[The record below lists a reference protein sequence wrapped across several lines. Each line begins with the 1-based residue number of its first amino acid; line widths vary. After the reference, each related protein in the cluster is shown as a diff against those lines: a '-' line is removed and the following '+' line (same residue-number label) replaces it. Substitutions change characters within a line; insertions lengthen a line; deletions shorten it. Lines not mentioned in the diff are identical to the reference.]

1 MDGSARN
8 PVDPELV
15 GDSDRVGIEEFERE
29 GRKMMTFAKLAVAG
43 VAGFFVL
50 KLLAALL
57 VPILGLAAG
66 IVALGLKLILVL
78 AIGWLVLSIFRRRS
92 RETA

>member
-1 MDGSARN
+1 MAGSAPN
-8 PVDPELV
+8 PVDPERV

-50 KLLAALL
+50 KLLDALL
-57 VPILGLAAG
+57 VPTW
-66 IVALGLKLILVL
+66 
-78 AIGWLVLSIFRRRS
+78 GWPPASWPW
-92 RETA
+92 A